1 MNGEGAMSEQW
12 EKAIETELDFLYH
25 SPEYEAELLDRL
37 RENEL
42 NIQYPVTHFDSEQGR
57 IYRSC
62 PGTEEQAIRRI
73 EIREA
78 IEAIMVHMNKRIKR
92 MSNAIHQL
100 SEEEQD
106 LISRVYI
113 ERDTPE
119 IYMARSLGFRTI
131 REFRKAKQQALLKL
145 LKIFEKERDER
156 DKEFKEFQKVRRK
169 EIVRN
174 FLGLAQ

>member
-1 MNGEGAMSEQW
+1 MSEQW
-12 EKAIETELDFLYH
+12 EKVIETELDFLYH

-37 RENEL
+37 RENEM

-78 IEAIMVHMNKRIKR
+78 IETIMAHMNKRIKR
-92 MSNAIHQL
+92 LSNAIHQL

-106 LISRVYI
+106 LISWVYI

-131 REFRKAKQQALLKL
+131 KEFRKAKKQTLLKL
-145 LKIFEKERDER
+145 LDIFEKERDER
-156 DKEFKEFQKVRRK
+156 DKEFKEFQKVQRK
-169 EIVRN
+169 EIVRK